1 MSVVL
6 KGVFSLCYVEETY
19 IESKGLAVTK
29 LIFFFFFFF
38 LQDVQ

>member
-19 IESKGLAVTK
+19 IESKGLAA
-29 LIFFFFFFF
+29 
-38 LQDVQ
+38 DSCGAP